1 MKPGRLECRLLIERQ
16 KKMSKSGFFSEKTEK
31 QAEIRALFLSFSFL
45 QLSDDALDQ

>member
-1 MKPGRLECRLLIERQ
+1 MPALDRKTEKDVEIR
-16 KKMSKSGFFSEKTEK
+16 FFSEKTEK